1 MKKIF
6 FVFSFLLFSILF
18 LEAQEVVNYK
28 LLKSYTKEQIKA
40 VNPLIN
46 AQYDMDVYYLEYT
59 SKKIN
64 LEQDTLSGIFSVP
77 VSKGLIFPIMIYEHG
92 TANDRNSVP
101 SKDNNQ
107 LLSAVLG
114 SYGYICIFP
123 DYVGLGISKGLH
135 PYLHPESEAWAT
147 IDMLD
152 AVKSINEK
160 DFFSFNNQVFVTGYS
175 QGGHSAMATSKGL
188 QDIGRNVTASAPM
201 SGPYS
206 ISKEMKKF
214 TLSDKEYFF
223 CGYLGS
229 VVLSAKYVYPD
240 LLDKYS
246 LEDIFRPEFA
256 EIVNNFAVENI
267 DLSTMNQRM
276 ITVLSKDNGK
286 VIPSRMLKEEVK
298 DKLLTQD
305 TFPLNLALKRMDV
318 CDWTPNFPLKM
329 LYCTADDQVTYRN
342 AVYTDSLMNAQGA
355 EDVSSVDVFSAGSH
369 GSCFNFAL
377 LNMIKFFGKYQDIQ
391 TDGVEKLDISGIDF
405 YPNPNHG
412 ILNYN
417 LPEDFTS
424 SVDIRII
431 NLEGRVVLNKS
442 IDKNQGS
449 IDISQIGKGVFLIVV
464 NGKKSYR
471 SKLVVY

>member
-1 MKKIF
+1 MKKLLLIF
-6 FVFSFLLFSILF
+6 SLVFISIFLVN
-18 LEAQEVVNYK
+18 AQEVINYK
-28 LLKSYTKEQIKA
+28 VLRSYTKEQIKA
-40 VNPLIN
+40 INPVIN
-46 AQYDMDVYYLEYT
+46 AQYDMDIYYLEYT
-59 SKKIN
+59 TKKID
-64 LEQDTLSGIFSVP
+64 LKKDTASGIFSVP
-77 VSKGLIFPIMIYEHG
+77 VKKGTKFPVLLYEHG
-92 TANDRNSVP
+92 TANDRNGVP

-107 LLSAVLG
+107 LLSAVIG
-114 SYGYICIFP
+114 SYGYICVFP
-123 DYVGLGISKGLH
+123 DYIGLGISKGLH

-152 AVKSINEK
+152 AVKSLEATDIVN
-160 DFFSFNNQVFVTGYS
+160 SNNQIFVTGYS
-175 QGGHSAMATSKGL
+175 QGGHAAMATSKGL
-188 QDIGRNVTASAPM
+188 QDIGTKVTASAPM

-206 ISKEMKKF
+206 ISKEMKSF
-214 TLSDKEYFF
+214 TLSDKEYYF

-240 LLDKYS
+240 LLDDFGI
-246 LEDIFRPEFA
+246 EDIFRPEFA

-267 DLSTMNQRM
+267 DLNTMNQRM
-276 ITVLSKDNGK
+276 ITLLSKDNGK

-318 CDWTPNFPLKM
+318 CDWTPDFPLKM

-369 GSCFNFAL
+369 GTCYNFAL
-377 LNMIKFFGKYQDIQ
+377 LNMIKFFGKYQDIK
-391 TDGVEKLDISGIDF
+391 TDGVEKLAVSGIDF

-417 LPEDFTS
+417 LPEEFTS
-424 SVDIRII
+424 NVDIRII
-431 NLEGRVVLNKS
+431 NLEGRVVLNKF

-449 IDISQIGKGVFLIVV
+449 IDISQIGKGVFLIAV
-464 NGKKSYR
+464 NGKKSFR